1 MRYSVNV
8 ATKNIE
14 FRTRSQAIYHDNHK
28 DNDNDARSSSI
39 CSSRNMSISFPKKI
53 DINRT
58 QLLLHQPTCII
69 LLYLL
74 SPMSSNNQRN
84 RYSTPEREAPDC
96 QDWTPVTMS
105 KTRPNSTTVSSYKDA
120 ATRPTL
126 ASMAA
131 TKNSASAVVAATTSA
146 SKGAGTGASDD
157 ADMAKKT
164 KYIAKATS
172 DAVRTARCEKKLTQ
186 KELAQKCNMD
196 VSIIAEI
203 ERGGN
208 CVYNASHVNKIQ
220 SVLGVKIPR
229 A

>member
-1 MRYSVNV
+1 
-8 ATKNIE
+8 
-14 FRTRSQAIYHDNHK
+14 
-28 DNDNDARSSSI
+28 
-39 CSSRNMSISFPKKI
+39 
-53 DINRT
+53 
-58 QLLLHQPTCII
+58 
-69 LLYLL
+69 
-74 SPMSSNNQRN
+74 MSSNNQRN

-105 KTRPNSTTVSSYKDA
+105 KTRPTSTASSYKDA
-120 ATRPTL
+120 AAAAARPTL

-146 SKGAGTGASDD
+146 SKGTGASDD

-164 KYIAKATS
+164 KYVAKATS

-196 VSIIAEI
+196 VSIVAEI

-208 CVYNASHVNKIQ
+208 CVYNATHVNKIQ
-220 SVLGVKIPR
+220 SILGVKIPR